1 MQTGRIMLSGSGRE
15 LLANPEVRAAYLDGG
30 RG

>member
-1 MQTGRIMLSGSGRE
+1 MLSGTGHE